1 MFIQCKYTHCSL
13 FYFVIILKVN
23 LDYVV
28 NVCMVL
34 MPVYNLSVTMC
45 LVSDLV
51 HTAGICACSMHAAN
65 TFVLYTKI

>member
-28 NVCMVL
+28 NVCM
-34 MPVYNLSVTMC
+34 PVYNLSVTMC

-51 HTAGICACSMHAAN
+51 HAACMQQIRS
-65 TFVLYTKI
+65 YCIKK